1 MYAVIETG
9 GTQIRVE
16 EGGEV
21 NVPYLEGTAGDK
33 ITIDKVLL
41 ISGGKEPLIGQP
53 YVENANVEA
62 ELTAQDRED
71 KVIVYKF
78 KRRTKYRRTAGHR
91 QKVTLLKIMKINSP
105 S

>member
-16 EGGEV
+16 EGAEV
-21 NVPYLEGTAGDK
+21 NVPYFEGTTGDK

-41 ISGGKEPLIGQP
+41 ISDGKEPLIGQP

-62 ELTAQDRED
+62 ELTAQGRED

-91 QKVTLLKIMKINSP
+91 QKVTQLKITKINSP
-105 S
+105 A